1 MADMLAVEVAFAT
14 PEHQALI
21 ALEVPAGCTVRRAV
35 ELSGIAGQFPGV
47 DFSQCPVGLFGHVLS
62 DPECHALEAGDRI
75 ELYRPLLADP
85 KEVRRL
91 RAAKAA
97 AAKKAG

>member
-1 MADMLAVEVAFAT
+1 MLAVEVAFAT

-47 DFSQCPVGLFGHVLS
+47 DFAHCPVGLFGHVLS
-62 DPECHALEAGDRI
+62 EPECHALEAGDRI